1 MAVILP
7 SAPSAP
13 PRSIFPEEPHLP
25 IRNQSDI
32 AAIEAIPL
40 SERTL
45 PESSYAALV
54 DASKR
59 SPDARALSFFL
70 SADRLD

>member
-7 SAPSAP
+7 PAASAP
-13 PRSIFPEEPHLP
+13 PRSISQEEAHLP

-32 AAIEAIPL
+32 AAVEAVPL
-40 SERTL
+40 SERAL

-54 DASKR
+54 ERGEAE
-59 SPDARALSFFL
+59 P
-70 SADRLD
+70 